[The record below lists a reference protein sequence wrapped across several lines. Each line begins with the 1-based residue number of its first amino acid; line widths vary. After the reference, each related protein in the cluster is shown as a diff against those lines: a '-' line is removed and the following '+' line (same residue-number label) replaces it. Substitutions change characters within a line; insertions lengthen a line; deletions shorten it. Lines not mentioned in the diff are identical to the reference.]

1 MKVLSAIACAVLAL
15 GLAAGPSAAQQKKK
29 PPSCESV
36 CKTKMGSD
44 NRKFSN
50 CMTNCARNRSGGK

>member
-1 MKVLSAIACAVLAL
+1 MRILNAIAYAILAL
-15 GLAAGPSAAQQKKK
+15 GLAVGPSAAQQKKK
-29 PPSCESV
+29 PQSCESV